1 MPPPLPVMTEMH
13 DGWGMASDHQEKLM
27 TADQAAAVLS
37 APTRSGPRRRI
48 SVTCIRAPSCRTRNT
63 GRRPTWPPRLRHAG
77 CEVHEQVDGTGV
89 VFVLWTSDIVTAWDR
104 SMCDLEN
111 RLSELAR
118 EPSRPALITW
128 EIRRCQ
134 TSYSLCTSTM

>member
-37 APTRSGPRRRI
+37 APTRSGPGRRI

-63 GRRPTWPPRLRHAG
+63 GRRPTWPPG
-77 CEVHEQVDGTGV
+77 C
-89 VFVLWTSDIVTAWDR
+89 VTPAARCMSR
-104 SMCDLEN
+104 SM
-111 RLSELAR
+111 A
-118 EPSRPALITW
+118 PAWWSSFGRAT
-128 EIRRCQ
+128 
-134 TSYSLCTSTM
+134 